1 MTTTGPKL
9 IHLGPT
15 QTFESLDPTRRVPRP
30 VVIAAIQLPEEEVW
44 RWYLRIRKKDIDTPL
59 DPGVLTYA
67 SMKIG
72 DFVRRYGLR
81 FIMTGELFDPPRY
94 VLVTQ
99 SKWFDDGYLG
109 MPTDEIPL
117 YPEQEGK
124 CETRARLYL
133 KKWKVQGVDELPYVT
148 YLTGVHPGLF

>member
-1 MTTTGPKL
+1 MNSTAL
-9 IHLGPT
+9 VHSVPT
-15 QTFESLDPTRRVPRP
+15 ETSESLDKPRRIPRP
-30 VVIAAIQLPEEEVW
+30 VVIAAIELPEEEVW
-44 RWYLRIRKKDIDTPL
+44 RWFLRIRKQDSNTPL
-59 DPGVLTYA
+59 HRGTLTYA
-67 SMKIG
+67 AIKIG
-72 DFVRRYGLR
+72 DFVRRYGFR
-81 FIMTGELFDPPRY
+81 FIATGELLDPPRY

-124 CETRARLYL
+124 CEKRARLYL
-133 KKWKVQGVDELPYVT
+133 KKWEVQGVDELKYVT